1 MQSIAYLILIK
12 ACVRMCMCDC
22 LPFLSKP
29 TFWEKI
35 LLVATCSGY
44 YAIPKVKNKH
54 ITKQNSAATPQVIL
68 TATDSKSNLLI
79 QVRELV
85 VKQHRHDKRYPR
97 SLKVMFH
104 MSYIQK
110 TSTMSCGCSPNGQ
123 HIFGN
128 CGNGSKTLQH

>member
-1 MQSIAYLILIK
+1 
-12 ACVRMCMCDC
+12 MCMCDC

-68 TATDSKSNLLI
+68 TATDSKS
-79 QVRELV
+79 E
-85 VKQHRHDKRYPR
+85 KQLA
-97 SLKVMFH
+97 LKLYLQFAH
-104 MSYIQK
+104 PGKGIS
-110 TSTMSCGCSPNGQ
+110 GQ
-123 HIFGN
+123 
-128 CGNGSKTLQH
+128 TT